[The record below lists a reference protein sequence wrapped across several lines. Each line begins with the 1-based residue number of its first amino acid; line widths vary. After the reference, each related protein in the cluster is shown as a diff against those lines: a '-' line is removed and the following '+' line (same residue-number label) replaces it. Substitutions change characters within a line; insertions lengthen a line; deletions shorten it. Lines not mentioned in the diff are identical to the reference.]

1 MSFLTRPLPRSI
13 SVAGQEYPVRTDFR
27 IWLKFD
33 EVISGSGDVLEKAEE
48 IIKLCMYPG
57 KLPSDGAELL
67 LKLVDFYVTDFDKQ
81 VAKKTNK
88 TSGTIVQVINYEY
101 DAVYIYASFLEQYG
115 IDLVDIEHLHWW
127 KFQALFKGLS
137 ENSKIVKIMGYRSID
152 IGNIK
157 DKKQRQLY
165 EKLKSNYALPDLRC
179 TAEKESTF
187 AESLSKLF

>member
-1 MSFLTRPLPRSI
+1 MGFLTSPLPSAI

-27 IWLKFD
+27 VWLKFD
-33 EVISGSGDVLEKAEE
+33 KVMSDGGDALENASE

-57 KLPSDGAELL
+57 KLPNDGTELF
-67 LKLVDFYVTDFDKQ
+67 LKLIDFYVTDFDKEI
-81 VAKKTNK
+81 AKRTDK
-88 TSGTIVQVINYEY
+88 TSKAFIPVINFEY
-101 DAVYIYASFLEQYG
+101 DAAYIYAAFLEQYG
-115 IDLVDIEHLHWW
+115 IDLVDIEYLHWW

-165 EKLKSNYALPDLRC
+165 EKLKSNYALPELRC
-179 TAEKESTF
+179 AEEKESTF